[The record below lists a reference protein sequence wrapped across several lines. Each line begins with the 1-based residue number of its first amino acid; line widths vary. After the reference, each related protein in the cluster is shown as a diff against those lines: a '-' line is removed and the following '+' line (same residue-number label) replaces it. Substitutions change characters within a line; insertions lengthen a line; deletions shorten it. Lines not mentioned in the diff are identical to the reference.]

1 MELRVSKGI
10 GSRVARNGGCRSGNT
25 FVRFFDGGYWIGRMH
40 CGRCDSRITWE
51 AITKEFLKVDE
62 VRPHLTEYF
71 TPLEDEIV
79 QFQIIQSLRDRLDT
93 IEGV

>member
-1 MELRVSKGI
+1 MRELR
-10 GSRVARNGGCRSGNT
+10 
-25 FVRFFDGGYWIGRMH
+25 
-40 CGRCDSRITWE
+40 RCDSRITWE